1 MSTFS
6 RFGLPILMYH
16 KVSDSGPD
24 GLTVTADM
32 LELELAYLSE
42 KGYETIS
49 FLDLRES
56 VETGKEL
63 PKRPVIITFD
73 DAYENFRTHALPI
86 LKKFRMKTALFVPVA
101 FMGKTNLWDQGSE
114 KILSADE
121 LKRIEDDGLIELGIH
136 GFLHRSYAE
145 LAPEDMREDLENCF
159 NTMEFHHIRISRVL
173 AYPYGGYPKKDPE
186 LNLLMKKLF
195 TEMQLWFA
203 VRIGNRINP
212 LPVKDNY
219 ELKRI
224 DIKGTDSFRTFRT
237 KLAHGRRNPF
247 A

>member
-1 MSTFS
+1 
-6 RFGLPILMYH
+6 MYH
-16 KVSDSGPD
+16 KVSDSRPD

-32 LELELAYLSE
+32 LELELAFLSE
-42 KGYETIS
+42 KGHKTIS
-49 FLDLRES
+49 FLDLNES

-73 DAYENFRTHALPI
+73 DAYENFKTHALPI
-86 LKKFRMKTALFVPVA
+86 LRQLHLKATLFVPVA

-114 KILSADE
+114 KILSAEE
-121 LKRIEDDGLIELGIH
+121 LKRIEDDGLIEIGIH

-159 NTMEFHHIRISRVL
+159 NTMDFHHIRNSRVL
-173 AYPYGGYPKKDPE
+173 AYPYGGYPKRDPE

-203 VRIGNRINP
+203 VRIGNRINSLP
-212 LPVKDNY
+212 LKNNY

-237 KLAHGRRNPF
+237 KLAHGRKNPF